1 MISPSI
7 QAFYNDI
14 VLKLKALYPNEEAR
28 AMADRLFEFFFSFS
42 PAQRILNGSTL
53 IKAANMPLVEA
64 AVVSLL
70 KQVPLQ
76 YVLGKADFMDMEFVV
91 NPSVLI
97 PRPETEELVSLILK
111 DISIHKPDMELH
123 VLDIGTGS
131 GCIAVSLKRFLPTSI
146 VTAIDISKE
155 AITVAEA
162 NAVKNKA
169 DVTFIQCDI
178 LDESLWEMLPPY
190 DLVVSNPPYVTL
202 AEKPFMQHNVLD
214 YEPHTALFVPD
225 TDPLLFY
232 RNIIAFATKKL
243 KNGGSLWFEI
253 NEQFGNE
260 LKFMAL
266 EQGFEEVNIIFD
278 FRGKSRFLQCSKM
291 KKQE

>member
-28 AMADRLFEFFFSFS
+28 AMADRLFEFFFDLS
-42 PAQRILNGSTL
+42 PAQRIIAGSAMAIEANRQL
-53 IKAANMPLVEA
+53 IDA

-111 DISIHKPDMELH
+111 DISIHKPEMELQ

-131 GCIAVSLKRFLPTSI
+131 GCIAISLKRFLPVSI
-146 VTAIDISKE
+146 VTAVDISEE
-155 AITVAEA
+155 AITVAGL
-162 NAVKNKA
+162 NALKNKA
-169 DVTFIQCDI
+169 DIRFIQADI
-178 LDESLWEMLPPY
+178 LDENLWEMFPPY
-190 DLVVSNPPYVTL
+190 DLIVSNPPYVTL
-202 AEKPFMQHNVLD
+202 AEKQFIQHNVLD

-243 KNGGSLWFEI
+243 QNGGSLWFEI

-291 KKQE
+291 KKLK